1 MEPVKEHKNP
11 LRGLLVA
18 QFFGA
23 FNDNALK
30 VFVALLAMRNL
41 TVAPGTAA
49 YEAASQAEATK
60 AFVALTLPLMLASL
74 PAAYIADRFSKRSVI
89 IGMKFIEILLMA
101 SVGYNL
107 YLHPADRLLPFAIL
121 AFMGAQSAL
130 FSPAKFG
137 LLPEVLP
144 HNKLSEGNGL
154 LQMWTM
160 LAIIAGTA
168 VAGPLSDAFGASRPW
183 VVGVVF
189 AVLAV
194 AGFFAALT
202 VPKVPPARAKGD
214 RGGTFRDA
222 FAAIR
227 EDRVLRLAILG
238 AAYLWAIASLLGQDI
253 LVYSK
258 ATLGLS
264 DTLSGLPLAVLGVG
278 IAIGSVLA
286 ARLSAG
292 KVEYGLIPAGAV
304 GMTLVTLALGLFGPG
319 VVGTNILMLL
329 LGTFGGLIL
338 VPIHAVMQWRAPA
351 ARRGAVIAVANI
363 LVYAGI
369 LVGSLSAYGMSL
381 LGVPPRGII
390 LATAVA
396 VGVGTYWSLHVLP
409 EAFLRLGLV
418 LVTHTIYKM
427 RLVHPERIPEEGPA
441 LLMPNHV
448 SFVDGLLILASTD
461 RPVRFVVDAHY
472 YNMRLVKPFM
482 LSLNAIPLSLGAGP
496 KPMLRALKEAGKL
509 LDKGEL
515 VCIFPEGQIT
525 RTGMLGPFQRG
536 FQRIVTG
543 RDVPIIPVALD
554 RVWGSIFSKA
564 GGRFVTKMP
573 RRLPYPVTVAFG
585 EPLPPGTPIHEARA
599 AVRALGTEA
608 WMLRKSESQPLYRL
622 FIRQARKR
630 PRRFSM
636 ADGSRPHVS
645 RFATLVGAIALAR
658 ALKPHWEGQERVGI
672 LLPPSVGGALVNF
685 AAALAGRTSVNLNY
699 TAGKVGL
706 TSACEQAEL
715 KTVVTSGMFVAK
727 ANLELPENSEPLW
740 IEDIAKG
747 LTKGDKFKATM
758 LAMFGSLRMIERA
771 CGSAGRPGP
780 DDVATIIF
788 SSGSTGEP
796 KGVQLTHFNLESNIE
811 AAAQVIQC
819 GPGDTMLGILPF
831 FHSFGYMATLWLTV
845 NNGLGV
851 VFHPNPLDAGA
862 VGELVQ
868 RYNVTVMISTP
879 TFLQLYARRC
889 APGQFGSLRLV
900 IAGAEKLP
908 TVLAQL
914 FEDTF
919 GIPAYEGYGATECS
933 PGVALNAPDYRAAGY
948 FQPGARRGTVGQPL
962 PGVSVRIVDLDTGE
976 PLGANESGMIQISG
990 PNIMKGY
997 LNQPERTAKAMDGD
1011 WYITG
1016 DIGTLDEDG
1025 FLSITDRLARFSKI
1039 GGEMVPHG
1047 VIEERL
1053 HEAADTQERVFA
1065 VTAVTDPR
1073 RGERIAVVHTAD
1085 PDDLSG
1091 VLERMKTLGLPNLYI
1106 PKKDDFVK
1114 VEELPMLGTGKTDL
1128 GAVRAAAVAA
1138 LTA

>member
-381 LGVPPRGII
+381 LGVPPRG
-390 LATAVA
+390 
-396 VGVGTYWSLHVLP
+396 SLP
-409 EAFLRLGLV
+409 
-418 LVTHTIYKM
+418 
-427 RLVHPERIPEEGPA
+427 
-441 LLMPNHV
+441 
-448 SFVDGLLILASTD
+448 S
-461 RPVRFVVDAHY
+461 
-472 YNMRLVKPFM
+472 
-482 LSLNAIPLSLGAGP
+482 
-496 KPMLRALKEAGKL
+496 
-509 LDKGEL
+509 
-515 VCIFPEGQIT
+515 
-525 RTGMLGPFQRG
+525 
-536 FQRIVTG
+536 
-543 RDVPIIPVALD
+543 
-554 RVWGSIFSKA
+554 
-564 GGRFVTKMP
+564 
-573 RRLPYPVTVAFG
+573 
-585 EPLPPGTPIHEARA
+585 ARA
-599 AVRALGTEA
+599 RARYPHDLQDA
-608 WMLRKSESQPLYRL
+608 
-622 FIRQARKR
+622 
-630 PRRFSM
+630 PRAS
-636 ADGSRPHVS
+636 
-645 RFATLVGAIALAR
+645 GA
-658 ALKPHWEGQERVGI
+658 H
-672 LLPPSVGGALVNF
+672 
-685 AAALAGRTSVNLNY
+685 
-699 TAGKVGL
+699 
-706 TSACEQAEL
+706 
-715 KTVVTSGMFVAK
+715 
-727 ANLELPENSEPLW
+727 
-740 IEDIAKG
+740 
-747 LTKGDKFKATM
+747 
-758 LAMFGSLRMIERA
+758 
-771 CGSAGRPGP
+771 
-780 DDVATIIF
+780 
-788 SSGSTGEP
+788 
-796 KGVQLTHFNLESNIE
+796 
-811 AAAQVIQC
+811 
-819 GPGDTMLGILPF
+819 
-831 FHSFGYMATLWLTV
+831 
-845 NNGLGV
+845 
-851 VFHPNPLDAGA
+851 
-862 VGELVQ
+862 
-868 RYNVTVMISTP
+868 
-879 TFLQLYARRC
+879 
-889 APGQFGSLRLV
+889 
-900 IAGAEKLP
+900 
-908 TVLAQL
+908 
-914 FEDTF
+914 
-919 GIPAYEGYGATECS
+919 
-933 PGVALNAPDYRAAGY
+933 
-948 FQPGARRGTVGQPL
+948 
-962 PGVSVRIVDLDTGE
+962 
-976 PLGANESGMIQISG
+976 
-990 PNIMKGY
+990 
-997 LNQPERTAKAMDGD
+997 
-1011 WYITG
+1011 
-1016 DIGTLDEDG
+1016 
-1025 FLSITDRLARFSKI
+1025 
-1039 GGEMVPHG
+1039 
-1047 VIEERL
+1047 
-1053 HEAADTQERVFA
+1053 
-1065 VTAVTDPR
+1065 PR
-1073 RGERIAVVHTAD
+1073 RG
-1085 PDDLSG
+1085 P
-1091 VLERMKTLGLPNLYI
+1091 
-1106 PKKDDFVK
+1106 
-1114 VEELPMLGTGKTDL
+1114 
-1128 GAVRAAAVAA
+1128 GAVDAEPRIVRRRAPHSCEYRPAGTVRRRRALLQHAAGEAVHAVAQCHPA
-1138 LTA
+1138 IARGRTQAHASGAQGSWQVAR